1 MNTITINGKTYKG
14 NNSVI
19 MNNGKVIVDG
29 VDVTSDDKSKVIN
42 VVFSSD
48 YTGDLT
54 LKQCSNIQIKG
65 DVKGNVTTSS
75 GDIQCGNVDGSVNT
89 SSGDVVCGNVSRDIN
104 TSSGDVKVKKVQGS
118 VTTVSGDISKSLF

>member
-1 MNTITINGKTYKG
+1 MNTITINGKTYAGK
-14 NNSVI
+14 NSVVI
-19 MNNGKVIVDG
+19 SNGKVIVDG
-29 VDVTSDDKSKVIN
+29 VDVTSDEKSKVIN

-48 YTGDLT
+48 YAGDLT

-75 GDIQCGNVDGSVNT
+75 GDIQCRDVEGSIST
-89 SSGDVVCGNVSRDIN
+89 SSGN
-104 TSSGDVKVKKVQGS
+104 VKVKNVQGS